1 MDHTILQGAYDLHV
15 HTSPD
20 VVQRKCTDLELAR
33 RFQAAGMAGG
43 IIKCHYGDTA
53 ARAALLREQFP
64 GLNIAGGVVL
74 NRSAGGINPQAVER
88 SAQMGGRIVWFP
100 TLEAYSYQN
109 FHHGAEP
116 GFDLSPFIYI
126 LDENGELIPQAL
138 EVLDMAAKYHLIVAT
153 GHVGAQEGMK
163 VVREATKRG
172 CRTLLTH
179 ADNPADR
186 YTTEQQV
193 QAVKL
198 GAMVEHCFFT
208 TYYGR
213 TPIEK
218 IAEEIRAVG
227 CENVVL
233 STDFGQVGS
242 PYSDE
247 GISLYAQQLREQG
260 FTDDQLRRMLRDAPE
275 SLLV

>member
-1 MDHTILQGAYDLHV
+1 MDHTILQGAYDLHI

-109 FHHGAEP
+109 FHHGAETN
-116 GFDLSPFIYI
+116 FDLSPFIYI
-126 LDENGELIPQAL
+126 LNENGELIHQAL

-153 GHVGAQEGMK
+153 GHVGVQEGMK
-163 VVREATKRG
+163 VVCAATKRG

-213 TPIEK
+213 TPIEE

-233 STDFGQVGS
+233 STDFGQVNS

-247 GISLYAQQLREQG
+247 GIALYAQQLREQG
-260 FTDDQLRRMLRDAPE
+260 FTDDQLRRMLRDTPE